1 MNARLPFLREKA
13 GKLTTAPGVY
23 LMKNAK
29 NEIIYIGKAKNLH
42 NRVGSNNREHADHTP
57 KVASKKEHV

>member
-29 NEIIYIGKAKNLH
+29 NEIIYIGKAKTYTIELEAIF
-42 NRVGSNNREHADHTP
+42 EHADHTP
-57 KVASKKEHV
+57 KVASMVEHV